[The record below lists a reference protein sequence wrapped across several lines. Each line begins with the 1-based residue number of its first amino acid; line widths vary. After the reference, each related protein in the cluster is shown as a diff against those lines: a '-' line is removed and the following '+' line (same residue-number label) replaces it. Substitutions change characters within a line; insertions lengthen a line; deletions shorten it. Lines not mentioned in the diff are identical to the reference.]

1 MIVPSRRSFITGL
14 VASLV
19 AAPAVVRAASLMP
32 VRALVPQKITYQ
44 GIELIFDDPNAIV
57 DLLVRRMAE
66 AERILFQNMQSS
78 IYDTSYCGQSGL
90 HGLLS

>member
-32 VRALVPQKITYQ
+32 VRALAPIQFEGIDIVFDGGFPYSQWQ
-44 GIELIFDDPNAIV
+44 GTVVAACAGGLEIIQDV
-57 DLLVRRMAE
+57 DLHKS
-66 AERILFQNMQSS
+66 IWSTLFN
-78 IYDTSYCGQSGL
+78 
-90 HGLLS
+90 